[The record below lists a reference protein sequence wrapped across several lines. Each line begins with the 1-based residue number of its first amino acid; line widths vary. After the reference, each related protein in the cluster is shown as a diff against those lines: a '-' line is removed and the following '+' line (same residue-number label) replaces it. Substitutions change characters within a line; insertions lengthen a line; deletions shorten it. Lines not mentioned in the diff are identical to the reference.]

1 MQTTYI
7 ALCFVTLMIASHA
20 ETGYSRLVQQKPLLF
35 GRRGMSPNM
44 NSLFFGK
51 RSSNAEVLQAAY
63 DEEEMCSLCKIV
75 QPTCNVCL
83 KSTLLAMAEDKN
95 GDMVREKTC
104 PCNNECLKVNL
115 FQHFRESFDSYCL
128 PNCDITR
135 HDHTDSSF

>member
-95 GDMVREKTC
+95 GDMVRKKLVHVIM
-104 PCNNECLKVNL
+104 NA
-115 FQHFRESFDSYCL
+115 
-128 PNCDITR
+128 
-135 HDHTDSSF
+135 